1 METEQSVMLILL
13 TNNTFLISKIE
24 ELIADLGQPDCKLTN
39 PYVIENDNNLS
50 PWLTEFTRT
59 SELMISSDKILTIV
73 EPKKTLLDKYLE
85 LTQ

>member
-1 METEQSVMLILL
+1 MESQIVALIL

-24 ELIADLGQPDCKLTN
+24 EIGADLGQPDCKLIN
-39 PYVIENDNNLS
+39 PYVINSELNLT
-50 PWLTEFTRT
+50 PWLEEITKNDDI
-59 SELMISSDKILTIV
+59 LISSDKILTIV

>member
-1 METEQSVMLILL
+1 MDSEQAVMLILL
-13 TNNTFLISKIE
+13 TNNTFLISNIE
-24 ELIADLGQPDCKLTN
+24 EVVADLGQPDCKLTN
-39 PYVIENDNNLS
+39 PYVVENETTIF

-59 SELMISSDKILTIV
+59 NELMISSDKILTIV